1 MIDREF
7 HLKDHDLYLEAFKL
21 AAQIPPGKVSTYG
34 AIARALGDISASRAV
49 GQIMS
54 ADRERPFKVPCHR
67 SSIPTVARAGTPVW
81 AKAPKGKGSCCARRA
96 WIY

>member
-54 ADRERPFKVPCHR
+54 ADRERPF
-67 SSIPTVARAGTPVW
+67 
-81 AKAPKGKGSCCARRA
+81 
-96 WIY
+96 